1 MRKCVICNNNTSDYI
16 YIYICNAEKD
26 RVLQIYRN
34 YDTERNRY
42 NKAIEELQKLYAE
55 RNRYNKTIKE
65 LQKLLHEK
73 NNELNIMRDKEKR
86 FNEFYKNFEGNKKKA
101 DEFYDTILNINSI
114 LDINKGWEIKFNSKK
129 GKEEYD
135 KMIK

>member
-1 MRKCVICNNNTSDYI
+1 MGRCVICNNDTNNG
-16 YIYICNAEKD
+16 IYICNAEKD

-42 NKAIEELQKLYAE
+42 NKTIE
-55 RNRYNKTIKE
+55 E

-73 NNELNIMRDKEKR
+73 NNELNIMRYKEKR

-114 LDINKGWEIKFNSKK
+114 LDINKGWEIKFNS
-129 GKEEYD
+129 
-135 KMIK
+135 